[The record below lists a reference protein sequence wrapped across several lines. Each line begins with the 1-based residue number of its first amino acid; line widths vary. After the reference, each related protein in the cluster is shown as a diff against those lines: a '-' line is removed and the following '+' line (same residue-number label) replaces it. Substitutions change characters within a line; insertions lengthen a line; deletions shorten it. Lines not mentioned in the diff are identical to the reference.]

1 MSTVLIVD
9 DEPGVRESMSL
20 ILKMEGYKVDT
31 VRDGMNALKVLDS
44 GKNYDFIICDIKMPV
59 MDGLEFLAE
68 FKNRGKDSI
77 VIMISAYGTIDSSIK
92 AIKYG
97 ASDYISKPVNTDEL
111 ILRMKM
117 SEERKKLRKENVAL
131 KKELRKEFGFEDIVY
146 KDQKMK
152 EIIELAAKVSD
163 YKTTVL
169 ITGESGTGKEL
180 IARSI
185 HANSSRKDRPFVALN
200 CAAIPENLLESELFG
215 YDAGAFSGANK
226 SKPGLF
232 EEADRGTLF
241 LDEIGEFPIMLQ
253 PKLLRALQDEE
264 IRRLG
269 GTKTKKIDVRIMAA
283 TSRILSRQVE
293 EKEFRAD
300 LFYRL
305 NVMQIE
311 IPPLRERKDDIT
323 VLVDYF
329 IEKNNEKL
337 GSNVKGVTKKVLNKL
352 ISNPWYG
359 NVREL
364 ENVIEK
370 SMILTDG
377 EILDDVELIKR
388 DELIDPRVWMDS
400 LKLDEGLNKLEKLY
414 IEKALYETGG
424 NRTRAAE
431 ILGISR
437 RGLLYKIKEYGLGQE
452 ESEEGREI

>member
-20 ILKMEGYKVDT
+20 ILKIEGYKVDT
-31 VRDGMNALKVLDS
+31 VRDGMNALKVIDS

-59 MDGLEFLAE
+59 MDGLDFLTE
-68 FKNRGKDSI
+68 FKSRKKDSI

-117 SEERKKLRKENVAL
+117 AEERKKLRKENVAL
-131 KKELRKEFGFEDIVY
+131 KKELRKEFGFEDFVY
-146 KDQKMK
+146 KDVKMK
-152 EIIELAAKVSD
+152 RIIELATKVSD

-180 IARSI
+180 VARSI
-185 HANSSRKDRPFVALN
+185 HANSSRKDKPFVALN

-232 EEADRGTLF
+232 EEADGGTLF
-241 LDEIGEFPIMLQ
+241 FDEIGEFPIMLQ

-269 GTKTKKIDVRIMAA
+269 GTKTKKVDVRILAA
-283 TSRILSRQVE
+283 TSRDLIQQIEVN
-293 EKEFRAD
+293 EFRAD

-311 IPPLRERKDDIT
+311 IPPLRERKDDIP
-323 VLVDYF
+323 VLIDYF
-329 IEKNNEKL
+329 IEKYNEKL
-337 GSNVKGVTKKVLNKL
+337 GTNVKGVTRKVLNKI
-352 ISNPWYG
+352 ISSTWRG

-370 SMILTDG
+370 TMILTDG
-377 EILDDVELIKR
+377 EIIDEIELIKI
-388 DELIDPRVWMDS
+388 DEQIDPKIWMNS
-400 LKLDEGLNKLEKLY
+400 LKMDEALSKLEKLY
-414 IEKALYETGG
+414 IEKALSENDG

-437 RGLLYKIKEYGLGQE
+437 RGLLYKIKEYGLG
-452 ESEEGREI
+452 SSDDKDD

>member
-20 ILKMEGYKVDT
+20 ILKIEGYKVDT
-31 VRDGMNALKVLDS
+31 VRDAVNALKVIDS
-44 GKNYDFIICDIKMPV
+44 GKKYDFIVCDIKMPV
-59 MDGLEFLAE
+59 MDGLEFLTE
-68 FKNRGKDSI
+68 FKNREKDSI
-77 VIMISAYGTIDSSIK
+77 VIMISAYGTIESSIK

-97 ASDYISKPVNTDEL
+97 ASDYISKPVNIDEL

-131 KKELRKEFGFEDIVY
+131 KKELRKEFGFEDIIY
-146 KDQKMK
+146 KDEKMK
-152 EIIELAAKVSD
+152 RIIELASKVSD

-185 HANSSRKDRPFVALN
+185 HTNSSRKNKPFVALN

-232 EEADRGTLF
+232 EEADGGTLF
-241 LDEIGEFPIMLQ
+241 LDEIGEFPLILQ

-269 GTKTKKIDVRIMAA
+269 GTKTKKIDVRILVA
-283 TSRILSRQVE
+283 TSKDLARQIE
-293 EKEFRAD
+293 INEFRAD

-311 IPPLRERKDDIT
+311 IPPLRERKDDIP

-329 IEKNNEKL
+329 IEKFNEKL
-337 GSNVKGVTKKVLNKL
+337 GSNVKGVTKKVLNKI
-352 ISNPWYG
+352 ISNTWQG

-364 ENVIEK
+364 ENIIEK
-370 SMILTDG
+370 SMILTDR
-377 EILDDVELIKR
+377 EIIDEIELIKR
-388 DELIDPRVWMDS
+388 DEQIDPKIWMDS
-400 LKLDEGLNKLEKLY
+400 MKLDEALSKLEKLY
-414 IEKALYETGG
+414 IEKALLDNDG
-424 NRTRAAE
+424 NRTHAAE

-437 RGLLYKIKEYGLGQE
+437 RGLLYKIKEYGLGQGDDKE
-452 ESEEGREI
+452 D

>member
-1 MSTVLIVD
+1 MRAVLIVD

-20 ILKMEGYKVDT
+20 ILKIEGYSVDT
-31 VRDGMNALKVLDS
+31 VRDGINALKLVDS

-59 MDGLEFLAE
+59 MDGLEFLTE
-68 FKNRGKDSI
+68 FKTRQKDSI

-146 KDQKMK
+146 KDEKMK
-152 EIIELAAKVSD
+152 QIIELATKVSD
-163 YKTTVL
+163 YKTTIL

-180 IARSI
+180 IARSV

-215 YDAGAFSGANK
+215 YEAGAFSGADK

-232 EEADRGTLF
+232 EEADGGTLF
-241 LDEIGEFPIMLQ
+241 LDEISEFPLALQ
-253 PKLLRALQDEE
+253 PKLLRTLQDEE

-269 GTKTKKIDVRIMAA
+269 GTKTKHIDVRILAA
-283 TSRILSRQVE
+283 TSSDLTRQIE
-293 EKEFRAD
+293 ENEFRAD

-311 IPPLRERKDDIT
+311 IPALRERKDDIP

-329 IEKNNEKL
+329 IEKYNEKL
-337 GSNVKGVTKKVLNKL
+337 GSNIIGVNKKVLNKL
-352 ISNPWYG
+352 MSNTWYG

-370 SMILTDG
+370 SMILADG
-377 EILDDVELIKR
+377 EIIDDIQLIRR
-388 DELIDPRVWMDS
+388 DEQIDPKIWLNS
-400 LKLDEGLNKLEKLY
+400 LKLDEALNKLEILY
-414 IEKALYETGG
+414 IEKALLETGG

-437 RGLLYKIKEYGLGQE
+437 RGLLYKIKEYGLGADDDKE
-452 ESEEGREI
+452 D

>member
-20 ILKMEGYKVDT
+20 ILKIEGYKVDT
-31 VRDGMNALKVLDS
+31 VRDAVNALRVIDS
-44 GKNYDFIICDIKMPV
+44 GKKYDFIVCDMKMPV
-59 MDGLEFLAE
+59 MDGLEFLTE
-68 FKNRGKDSI
+68 FKNREKDSI

-97 ASDYISKPVNTDEL
+97 ASDYISKPVNIDEL

-131 KKELRKEFGFEDIVY
+131 KKELKKEFRFEDIIY
-146 KDQKMK
+146 KDEKMK
-152 EIIELAAKVSD
+152 RIIELASKVSD

-185 HANSSRKDRPFVALN
+185 HTNSSRKNKPFVALN

-232 EEADRGTLF
+232 EEADGGTLF
-241 LDEIGEFPIMLQ
+241 LDEIGEFPLILQ

-269 GTKTKKIDVRIMAA
+269 GTKTKKIDVRILAA
-283 TSRILSRQVE
+283 TSKDLVRQIE
-293 EKEFRAD
+293 INQFRAD

-311 IPPLRERKDDIT
+311 IPPLRERKDDIP

-329 IEKNNEKL
+329 IEKFNEKL
-337 GSNVKGVTKKVLNKL
+337 GSNVKGVTKKVLNK
-352 ISNPWYG
+352 IIANTWHG

-364 ENVIEK
+364 ENIIEK
-370 SMILTDG
+370 FSTDNWESG
-377 EILDDVELIKR
+377 ELDN
-388 DELIDPRVWMDS
+388 DETNFAKYIDT
-400 LKLDEGLNKLEKLY
+400 KI
-414 IEKALYETGG
+414 IE
-424 NRTRAAE
+424 
-431 ILGISR
+431 S
-437 RGLLYKIKEYGLGQE
+437 
-452 ESEEGREI
+452 